1 MTDPRLTAAE
11 TLQNILSGQT
21 FLSEVKNAE
30 RLRAHKDF
38 AFINMLLLTTLRRL
52 VFLKKT
58 LKNFIK
64 KPLPEKSAFVEY
76 ALLTAAAELLFME
89 SPDYA
94 VLNSYVNLIKQKTD
108 KYLANFANAVLRNL
122 CRQKN
127 EILAQNT
134 TEVFP
139 PEFQKILQKGY
150 SKATIAAIE
159 EFTLFEPLLDLTVKQ
174 NAPDWAE
181 RLGGQLMPNGTVRLE
196 NNGKIS
202 GLPGFHDGSWWVQ
215 DFAAAL
221 AVQSLGDIRGLKIL
235 DLCAA
240 PGGKTAQLINAG
252 ADVTALDI
260 SEQRLM
266 TLAENIHRLK
276 LPLPKIVCEDALN
289 YLQKPMSEA
298 YDIILLDAPCSA
310 TGTLR
315 RHPELIHLKSR
326 KDISQAALVQQQLL
340 SASAKTLAPGG
351 TLLYAVCSLA
361 PQEGEEQIFNFLSA
375 HPNFRTDPITEQS
388 LNRFSNHSLSE
399 IITPSGWIRTLP
411 FHLKHLGGMD
421 GFFIARLKKEE

>member
-1 MTDPRLTAAE
+1 MTDPRLIAAE
-11 TLQNILSGQT
+11 TLQSILSNQT
-21 FLSEVKNAE
+21 FLSELKNAE
-30 RLRAHKDF
+30 ELKAHKDF

-52 VFLKKT
+52 VFLRRS

-64 KPLPEKSAFVEY
+64 KPLPEKSSFVEY
-76 ALLTAAAELLFME
+76 ALLAAAAELLFME

-122 CRQKN
+122 CRQKD
-127 EILAQNT
+127 EILT
-134 TEVFP
+134 KSSSEVFP
-139 PEFQKILQKGY
+139 PEFQKILQQDY
-150 SKATIAAIE
+150 DKATISAIE
-159 EFTLFEPLLDLTVKQ
+159 EFALFEPLLDITVKQ
-174 NAPDWAE
+174 NAAEWAE
-181 RLGGQLMPNGTVRLE
+181 ELGGQLMPNGTIRLE

-202 GLPGFHDGSWWVQ
+202 ALPGFRDGSWWVQ

-221 AVQSLGDIRGLKIL
+221 AVQSLGNIRGKKIL

-252 ADVTALDI
+252 AEVTALDI
-260 SEQRLM
+260 SEPRLKIL
-266 TLAENIHRLK
+266 TENIHRLK
-276 LPLPKIVCEDALN
+276 LPLPKIICADALN
-289 YLQKPMSEA
+289 YLQKPMLEA

-315 RHPELIHLKSR
+315 RHPELIHLKTR
-326 KDISQAALVQQQLL
+326 KDITQAALVQQQLL

-361 PQEGEEQIFNFLSA
+361 PQEGEKQISNFLTA
-375 HPNFRTDPITEQS
+375 NPNFRTDPITEQS
-388 LNRFSNHSLSE
+388 LNRFPNHSLSE
-399 IITPSGWIRTLP
+399 IITTAGWIRTLP

-421 GFFIARLKKEE
+421 GFFIARLKKGQ